1 MRDFIE
7 TSIDYI
13 KNIPETGAI
22 TQTSK
27 YVEEVVI
34 KHIDIS
40 KKQLIVEFG
49 AGLGNITKKIL
60 SIMNVDSE
68 LYAFET
74 NKDFC
79 DKLNKIR
86 DKRLF
91 VINKSATELFDVCSE
106 CGQVDLII
114 STIPLTIIP
123 NDEINKILESGN
135 KTLKK
140 NGFFIQVLYT
150 GIYLN
155 KFKKY
160 FKNCKIKIIRNM
172 PVVFLHTSQKL

>member
-1 MRDFIE
+1 MRAFRE

-27 YVEEVVI
+27 YVEGAVT
-34 KHIDIS
+34 KHVDIS

-49 AGLGNITKKIL
+49 AGLGNITKRIL
-60 SIMNVDSE
+60 STMNVNSE

-79 DKLNKIR
+79 DKLDKIR

-91 VINKSATELFDVCSE
+91 VINKSATELSDVCNE
-106 CGQVDLII
+106 CRYVDLII

-140 NGFFIQVLYT
+140 NCFFIQVLYT

-160 FKNCKIKIIRNM
+160 FKNCKVKIIRNI
-172 PVVFLHTSQKL
+172 PFIFLHTSQKP

>member
-27 YVEEVVI
+27 YVEAAVI
-34 KHIDIS
+34 KHVDIS
-40 KKQLIVEFG
+40 EKQLIVEFG

-60 SIMNVDSE
+60 STMNVDSE

-74 NKDFC
+74 NKKFC
-79 DKLNKIR
+79 DKLNKIQ

-91 VINKSATELFDVCSE
+91 VINKSATELSDVCNE
-106 CGQVDLII
+106 CRYVDLII

-135 KTLKK
+135 KILKK

-160 FKNCKIKIIRNM
+160 FQNCKIKIIRNI
-172 PVVFLHTSQKL
+172 PIVILHTSQKP

>member
-27 YVEEVVI
+27 YVEEAVT
-34 KHIDIS
+34 KHVDIS
-40 KKQLIVEFG
+40 KKQSIVEFG

-60 SIMNVDSE
+60 STMHVDSE

-74 NKDFC
+74 NKIFC

-91 VINKSATELFDVCSE
+91 VINKSASELSDVCKE
-106 CGQVDLII
+106 CRHVDLII

-135 KTLKK
+135 KILKK

-160 FKNCKIKIIRNM
+160 FQNCKIKIIRNI
-172 PVVFLHTSQKL
+172 PIVILHTSQKP